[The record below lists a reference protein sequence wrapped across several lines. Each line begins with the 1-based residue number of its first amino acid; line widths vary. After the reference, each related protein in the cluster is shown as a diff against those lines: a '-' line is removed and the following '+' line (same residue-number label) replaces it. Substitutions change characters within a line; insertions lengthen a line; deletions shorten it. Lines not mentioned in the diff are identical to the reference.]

1 MPFWKGKQSGV
12 VTEGR
17 VSPHDS
23 SDNEKGLT
31 GGQQYSYES
40 HGDSNEI
47 AHVSDPA
54 DGDKSLHR
62 DLTAR
67 QVSMIAIGGA
77 IGTGLIIGTG
87 SALVAAGPA
96 SILIS
101 YCLVGVLVY
110 IVMAA
115 LGEMATWMPVAGGF
129 ANYAARYVDP
139 ALGFALGYST

>member
-1 MPFWKGKQSGV
+1 MVFWKSKQPSV
-12 VTEGR
+12 VTGR
-17 VSPHDS
+17 ISPNGS

-31 GGQQYSYES
+31 PGQQHPYDNYG
-40 HGDSNEI
+40 GDAEI
-47 AHVSDPA
+47 ARVSDPA
-54 DGDKSLHR
+54 DSGQSLHR

-87 SALVAAGPA
+87 TALATAGPA

-110 IVMAA
+110 VVMAA
-115 LGEMATWMPVAGGF
+115 LG
-129 ANYAARYVDP
+129 YRH
-139 ALGFALGYST
+139 